1 MYLMQKYLKVNNVS
15 QMCVSSYFVFLKSE
29 KLNSLGFHFHSVPK
43 NFCNFGFALFHI
55 RGSANVGNKENNR
68 TAANRVGRIQIKVFL
83 TYKLQTLAATSKE
96 VFNNFFMVFI
106 HSAQIKHN

>member
-1 MYLMQKYLKVNNVS
+1 MQKYLKVNNVS

-55 RGSANVGNKENNR
+55 REWGSANVGNKENNR

-83 TYKLQTLAATSKE
+83 TYKFQTLATTLKE
-96 VFNNFFMVFI
+96 VSNNFFMVFI